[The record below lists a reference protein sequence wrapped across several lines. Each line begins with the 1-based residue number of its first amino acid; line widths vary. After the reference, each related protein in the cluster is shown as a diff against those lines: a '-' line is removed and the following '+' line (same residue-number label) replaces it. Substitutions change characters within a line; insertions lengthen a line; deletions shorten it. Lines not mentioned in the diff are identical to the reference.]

1 MNPNMK
7 KSFNVFLEGVCK
19 MYSIPDEAKKL
30 LQEGVEALE
39 EAHFDRTTGGNFFG
53 KTIRDQNEYDNK
65 YNLLGEGEPTKT
77 AGITDDRYGFPK
89 NGVKGMGMSGKFG
102 NAYDLHDDG
111 RHTTGT
117 NSGIAA
123 TGRREMKRKENEF
136 WDNEIENELSDLDD
150 DELMDITYEPMS
162 KTQLRGVD
170 PSVFDEPT
178 GNTLSDFDSDGK
190 MASAASNPTYSQK
203 VRQLTEKVNSKLN
216 NLYDVAQNLQWK
228 FKTNPAL
235 KDLYD
240 KAIYVVQG
248 WTRDVNQTNL
258 DSINAYLNELTETTK
273 LVERALYYPE
283 GITPEDTAANF
294 ESVNYTG
301 TELGG
306 QGASDPRKKAIMA
319 AVNRVATEGKLPHT
333 KQFKITGG
341 RTINITFALN
351 DITVTLDDGTEVA
364 RITQASW
371 CQYSQQRKL
380 AIGKV
385 ADVIIELADKLKNE
399 QAAQ

>member
-77 AGITDDRYGFPK
+77 AGITDNRYGFSK

-111 RHTTGT
+111 RHTTGS
-117 NSGIAA
+117 NSGIAT

-136 WDNEIENELSDLDD
+136 WDNEIENELSDLGEDD
-150 DELMDITYEPMS
+150 LMDITYEPMS

-178 GNTLSDFDSDGK
+178 GNKLGDFV
-190 MASAASNPTYSQK
+190 T
-203 VRQLTEKVNSKLN
+203 
-216 NLYDVAQNLQWK
+216 
-228 FKTNPAL
+228 
-235 KDLYD
+235 
-240 KAIYVVQG
+240 
-248 WTRDVNQTNL
+248 
-258 DSINAYLNELTETTK
+258 
-273 LVERALYYPE
+273 
-283 GITPEDTAANF
+283 EDTFADF
-294 ESVNYTG
+294 EAVNYTG

-306 QGASDPRKKAIMA
+306 QGTADPRKKAIMA
-319 AVNRVATEGKLPHT
+319 AVGRVATEGKLPHT

>member
-7 KSFNVFLEGVCK
+7 KSFTVFLEGVCK

-77 AGITDDRYGFPK
+77 AGITDNRYGFSK

-178 GNTLSDFDSDGK
+178 GNKLGDFV
-190 MASAASNPTYSQK
+190 T
-203 VRQLTEKVNSKLN
+203 
-216 NLYDVAQNLQWK
+216 
-228 FKTNPAL
+228 
-235 KDLYD
+235 
-240 KAIYVVQG
+240 
-248 WTRDVNQTNL
+248 
-258 DSINAYLNELTETTK
+258 
-273 LVERALYYPE
+273 
-283 GITPEDTAANF
+283 EDTFADF

-306 QGASDPRKKAIMA
+306 QGASDPRKKAIMD

-371 CQYSQQRKL
+371 CQYRQQRKL